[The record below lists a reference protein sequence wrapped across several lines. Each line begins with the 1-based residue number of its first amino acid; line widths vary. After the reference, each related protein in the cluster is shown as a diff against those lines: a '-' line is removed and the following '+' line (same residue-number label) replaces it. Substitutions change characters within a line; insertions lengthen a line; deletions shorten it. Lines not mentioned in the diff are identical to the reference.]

1 MLQVEDLH
9 VYYGAIHALQ
19 GVSFHVEKGEIVTLI
34 GANGAGKS
42 TILRTLSGILRPR
55 EGSVKLG
62 GEEITAVPA
71 ERIVKMGMSHVPEGG
86 GSSPPSP

>member
-1 MLQVEDLH
+1 MLRVENLH

-55 EGSVKLG
+55 DGSILLN
-62 GEEITAVPA
+62 
-71 ERIVKMGMSHVPEGG
+71 
-86 GSSPPSP
+86 